1 MIINIAS
8 EYLGADKVTKQKIMN
23 YYNSHVFPLVEPS
36 RKYRIKPN
44 DDWCMCFCSVVAHK
58 AGIKRFPWEV
68 STYYALQLLEAR
80 GDAFTNS
87 HEAKRGDLVFFDW
100 NGSGTPNHVGFVVS
114 VNDDTVTTIE
124 GNKGDTVGVRT
135 VNHTSRALLAFAP
148 SGESLAVDPIQRAKV
163 ELARFEA
170 LARDVM
176 RGVYGDGERRR
187 EALGRD
193 YSAIQSM
200 VNQFLKR

>member
-8 EYLGADKVTKQKIMN
+8 EYLGAGKVTKQKIMD
-23 YYNSHVFPLVEPS
+23 YYNAHVFPLVEPS

-58 AGIKRFPWEV
+58 AKIENFPWEV

-80 GDAFTNS
+80 GVAFTNS
-87 HEAKRGDLVFFDW
+87 RDAKRGDLVFFDW
-100 NGSGTPNHVGFVVS
+100 TGSGTPNHVGFVVS
-114 VNDDTVTTIE
+114 VDDDTITTIE
-124 GNKGDTVGVRT
+124 GNKGDTVDVRT
-135 VNHTSRALLAFAP
+135 VNHTSRFLLAFAP
-148 SGESLAVDPIQRAKV
+148 AGEALADDPIHRARV
-163 ELARFEA
+163 ELARVEA
-170 LARDVM
+170 LAWDVI

-193 YSAIQSM
+193 YSAVQSM
-200 VNQFLKR
+200 VNQLLKR